1 MHQVL
6 LIDDNQIMNFIHQ
19 QIISSEYP
27 EASIL
32 NFENGKSALAHI
44 YNNPAFCF
52 TVFLDINM
60 PIMDGWEFLNALT
73 KNEKGYNLK
82 IFLLSSSIDVQD
94 KIKAKEFSLVESYLV
109 KPLTKQIIKNLNIN
123 P

>member
-44 YNNPAFCF
+44 YNNPAFSF

>member
-44 YNNPAFCF
+44 YNNPAFTF

-82 IFLLSSSIDVQD
+82 IFLLSSSLDVQD

>member
-32 NFENGKSALAHI
+32 NFENGKFALAHI
-44 YNNPAFCF
+44 YNNPAFSF

>member
-19 QIISSEYP
+19 KIISSEYP

-44 YNNPAFCF
+44 YNNPAFSF